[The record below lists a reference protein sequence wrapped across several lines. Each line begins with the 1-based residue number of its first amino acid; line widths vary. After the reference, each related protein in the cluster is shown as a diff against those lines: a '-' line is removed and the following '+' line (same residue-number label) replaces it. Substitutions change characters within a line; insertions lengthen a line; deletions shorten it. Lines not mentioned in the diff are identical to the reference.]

1 MRNKNQYRK
10 QQLLYILADVL
21 SAEVVWIL
29 FLLFRWMVYEG
40 WVFGVDE
47 VLIPAFSFYRPL
59 ILYPLGCLVIY
70 YLSGYYLRPF
80 NRQVIQELATT
91 FLSAVIIVMGAF
103 FIIIIDDKVSNYER
117 YYISLVVLFLLQFVI
132 SYIPRLCISSWTRRH
147 TKERV
152 YVLDDASEAAIAGLY
167 KAENIDRVHL
177 ALPEGTPESIIY
189 SVIGKIYPLRVNIS
203 LPPRRFDILSGAAR
217 IVDLHGQP
225 LIMITDHKMTDMQ
238 LAVKRATD
246 VVVSALGLIIL
257 SPVLLLLGLATWATS
272 KGPAIYSQERIG
284 LFGEP
289 FRIFK
294 FRTMK
299 ENAEDTVPQ
308 LTNVDD
314 PRITSM
320 GRFLRKYRL
329 DELPQL
335 WNVLR
340 GDMSLVGPRPERQY
354 FIDLIMQRA
363 PYYCLLYRI
372 RPGLTSWG
380 PIRVGYTDTLDKM
393 VERLDYDIAYME
405 NMSLRL
411 DIKILFYT
419 LSVLFNGKGQ

>member
-1 MRNKNQYRK
+1 MNRLSQHRRL
-10 QQLLYILADVL
+10 QLLYVAADIL
-21 SAEVVWIL
+21 SAEIVWIL

-40 WVFGVDE
+40 LVFSVDR

-59 ILYPLGCLVIY
+59 ILYPIGCLIIY
-70 YLSGYYLRPF
+70 YLSGYYLRPAGKALT
-80 NRQVIQELATT
+80 QELATT
-91 FLSAVIIVMGAF
+91 FLSSIVIVLGAF
-103 FIIIIDDKVSNYER
+103 FIIIIDDKVVSYQR
-117 YYISLVVLFLLQFVI
+117 YYISLIVLFLLQFTV
-132 SYIPRLCISSWTRRH
+132 SYLPRLSISLWTRRH
-147 TKERV
+147 TQERV
-152 YVLDDASEAAIAGLY
+152 YTLSEATDEAINELKRAMP
-167 KAENIDRVHL
+167 IDRVHIS
-177 ALPEGTPESIIY
+177 LPEGTAENVIY
-189 SVIGKIYPLRVNIS
+189 SVIGKVYPLRVSIS
-203 LPPRRFDILSGAAR
+203 LPPRRFDILSGAAS
-217 IVDLHGQP
+217 IFDLHGQP
-225 LIMITDHKMTDMQ
+225 LIMITEHKMTDMQ

-246 VVVSALGLIIL
+246 VVVSLTG
-257 SPVLLLLGLATWATS
+257 LLLLSPFLLILAIAVYATS

-284 LFGEP
+284 LYGKP

-299 ENAEDTVPQ
+299 ENAEESVPQ
-308 LTNVDD
+308 LTNTDD
-314 PRITSM
+314 PRITGL

-363 PYYCLLYRI
+363 PYYCLLYQI

-380 PIRVGYTDTLDKM
+380 PIRVGYTDTIDKM
-393 VERLDYDIAYME
+393 IERLDYDIAYME
-405 NMSLRL
+405 NMSIRL
-411 DIKILFYT
+411 DLKIMFYT